1 MGNTSAASV
10 VIMPRKNRTFRI
22 DERLI
27 DGLAQVAR
35 LNNMS
40 ANKYIENLLLKV
52 CKEEGVL
59 PADALPLGETRGG
72 DRTSNRKGAA

>member
-1 MGNTSAASV
+1 MTSAT
-10 VIMPRKNRTFRI
+10 MPRKNRTFRI

-35 LNNMS
+35 LKNMS
-40 ANKYIENLLLKV
+40 ANKYMEDLLLKV
-52 CKEEGVL
+52 CKEEGVM

-72 DRTSNRKGAA
+72 DRTSSEGTEND

>member
-1 MGNTSAASV
+1 MSAVA
-10 VIMPRKNRTFRI
+10 MPRKNRTFRI

-35 LNNMS
+35 LKNMS
-40 ANKYIENLLLKV
+40 ANKYMEDLLLQI
-52 CKEEGVL
+52 CKDEGVL

-72 DRTSNRKGAA
+72 DRTTEESEAN

>member
-1 MGNTSAASV
+1 
-10 VIMPRKNRTFRI
+10 MPRKNRTFRL

-27 DGLAQVAR
+27 NGLARAAR
-35 LNNMS
+35 LKNMS
-40 ANKYIENLLLKV
+40 ANKYIEDLLLKV

-72 DRTSNRKGAA
+72 DRTPSTPSLKAKTE

>member
-1 MGNTSAASV
+1 MTSAT
-10 VIMPRKNRTFRI
+10 MPRKNRTFRI

-35 LNNMS
+35 LKNMS
-40 ANKYIENLLLKV
+40 ANKYMEDLLLKV
-52 CKEEGVL
+52 CKEEGVM

-72 DRTSNRKGAA
+72 DRTSTEDSNNG

>member
-1 MGNTSAASV
+1 MTAAT
-10 VIMPRKNRTFRI
+10 MPRKNRTFRI

-27 DGLAQVAR
+27 DGLAQIAR
-35 LNNMS
+35 LKNMS
-40 ANKYIENLLLKV
+40 ANKYMEDLLLTL

-72 DRTSNRKGAA
+72 DRTATDEDSKT

>member
-1 MGNTSAASV
+1 MTSAT
-10 VIMPRKNRTFRI
+10 MPRKNRTFRI

-35 LNNMS
+35 LKNMS
-40 ANKYIENLLLKV
+40 ANKYMEDLLLKV
-52 CKEEGVL
+52 CKEEGVM

-72 DRTSNRKGAA
+72 DRTSSEDSND

>member
-1 MGNTSAASV
+1 MTSAT
-10 VIMPRKNRTFRI
+10 MPRKNRTFRI

-35 LNNMS
+35 LKNMS
-40 ANKYIENLLLKV
+40 ANKYMEDLLLKV
-52 CKEEGVL
+52 CKEEGVM

-72 DRTSNRKGAA
+72 DRTSSGESSNE

>member
-1 MGNTSAASV
+1 MTAAT
-10 VIMPRKNRTFRI
+10 MPRKNRTFRI

-35 LNNMS
+35 LKNMS
-40 ANKYIENLLLKV
+40 ANKYMEDLLLKV
-52 CKEEGVL
+52 CKEEGVM

-72 DRTSNRKGAA
+72 DRTASKEAEA

>member
-1 MGNTSAASV
+1 MTAAV
-10 VIMPRKNRTFRI
+10 MPRKNRTFRI

-27 DGLAQVAR
+27 DGLAKVAR
-35 LNNMS
+35 LKNMS
-40 ANKYIENLLLKV
+40 ANKYMEDLLLKV

-72 DRTSNRKGAA
+72 DRTSEA